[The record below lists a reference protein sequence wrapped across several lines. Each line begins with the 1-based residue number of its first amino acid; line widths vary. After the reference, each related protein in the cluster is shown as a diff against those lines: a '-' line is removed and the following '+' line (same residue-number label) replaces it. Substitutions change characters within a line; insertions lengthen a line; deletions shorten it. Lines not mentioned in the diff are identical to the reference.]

1 VRRLWTSVGATL
13 LLLVGCA
20 QSHVVETRDGGT
32 PALPDAGVDAFADV
46 GAPPDVG
53 GPFVCRGELGHGS
66 FAVNLDGT
74 SIDLPY
80 VVAGIDS
87 GFCNTLH
94 LRAGDTPTFDRYVLE
109 LEVSAGGEELP
120 FERTG
125 FARFW
130 DPSRDAWP
138 DEIRVNVRVE
148 RVDGVIGE
156 WRPESEWR
164 ARATVSAA
172 DDRMLVEG
180 VATDA
185 PYCPDFPRCLI

>member
-1 VRRLWTSVGATL
+1 MRRLWTSVGATL

-46 GAPPDVG
+46 GTPSDVG

-125 FARFW
+125 FARLW
-130 DPSRDAWP
+130 DPSGGTWVGDVPVR
-138 DEIRVNVRVE
+138 VRVE